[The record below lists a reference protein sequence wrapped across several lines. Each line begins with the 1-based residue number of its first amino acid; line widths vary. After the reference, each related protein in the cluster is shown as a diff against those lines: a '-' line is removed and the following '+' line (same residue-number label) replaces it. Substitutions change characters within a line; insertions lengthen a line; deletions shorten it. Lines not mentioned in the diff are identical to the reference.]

1 MESVNGDVGHDKMSR
16 QRATFAI
23 RDAAVASL
31 RAAYPGTD
39 PSVFY
44 EAFTRLCR
52 DILARMAVE
61 DGRRV
66 DGRAADQ
73 LREISCET
81 GLHAPLHGSALFQ
94 RGQTQVRVT

>member
-1 MESVNGDVGHDKMSR
+1 MPQISDLWHLSPLFPESLLPHVYKENSPFQKLESVNGDVGHDKLSR

-31 RAAYPGTD
+31 RAAYPGLD

-52 DILARMAVE
+52 DYMVARW
-61 DGRRV
+61 R
-66 DGRAADQ
+66 
-73 LREISCET
+73 
-81 GLHAPLHGSALFQ
+81 
-94 RGQTQVRVT
+94 